1 MFSLDVGLTAHE
13 DIVPNEFPSTDW
25 PVLGWGRHRGYHG
38 RGPIHG
44 LGPFQAIATRD
55 RGHDVY
61 YLTVCCPGFAFADP
75 PGGRH
80 DIFRIS
86 TNRALIVK
94 LRETM
99 SLLGPSSIPR
109 TWAAQHVCRVSGRLG
124 QQEAVR

>member
-1 MFSLDVGLTAHE
+1 M
-13 DIVPNEFPSTDW
+13 
-25 PVLGWGRHRGYHG
+25 GWGHSR
-38 RGPIHG
+38 P
-44 LGPFQAIATRD
+44 LPPATE
-55 RGHDVY
+55 GMTFTY
-61 YLTVCCPGFAFADP
+61 MTVCCPGFAFADP

-80 DIFRIS
+80 AIFRIS

-124 QQEAVR
+124 QQEAVK